1 MNQSKTDFLINEKH
15 QPTLIWVLGLKKFTS
30 IFCWENVDCLEI
42 FPTENPAA
50 PRTPAVENGIFNH
63 FQQLGKNS
71 LRITYQKVSERYNCQ
86 KVYAE
91 MATNHKSFV
100 RQEIRR
106 HSSILD
112 LFKGVYSNLDTAD
125 IAKLKTAK
133 SSNASATSALLNEIV
148 LKQCI
153 SPITKIDIAIVI

>member
-1 MNQSKTDFLINEKH
+1 MAY
-15 QPTLIWVLGLKKFTS
+15 S
-30 IFCWENVDCLEI
+30 II
-42 FPTENPAA
+42 S
-50 PRTPAVENGIFNH
+50 
-63 FQQLGKNS
+63 NS
-71 LRITYQKVSERYNCQ
+71 LDRILLGSQYTYQKVSERYNYQ

-100 RQEIRR
+100 SQEIRR

-133 SSNASATSALLNEIV
+133 SSNTSATSARSLY
-148 LKQCI
+148 
-153 SPITKIDIAIVI
+153 